1 MDEQLKNEV
10 NQAVSVLRSGGIIL
24 YPTDTVWGIGCDAT
38 NADAVERIY
47 RLKQKKEAKSM
58 LVLVDSIDKI
68 SLYADHIPQVAWDLL
83 ELADKPLTLILP
95 KAKKVAE
102 NLVPPEGT
110 LGIRVPKHDFCI
122 ALAKKLGRPIVSTSA
137 NLTGTPAPARFT
149 QVSDEI
155 KEGVDHIVDSKYEAG
170 ATGAPSSIIQLNESS
185 EVKILRP

>member
-10 NQAVSVLRSGGIIL
+10 NQAVNILRKGGIIL

-38 NADAVERIY
+38 NAEAVERIY

-68 SLYADHIPQVAWDLL
+68 SLYTEHIPQVAWDLL

-122 ALAKKLGRPIVSTSA
+122 ALARKLGRPIVSTSA
-137 NLTGTPAPARFT
+137 NLTGSPAPARFT
-149 QVSDEI
+149 QISEEI
-155 KEGVDHIVDSKYEAG
+155 KEGVDYIVNSIYEAG
-170 ATGAPSSIIQLNESS
+170 ATGSPSSIIQLNESS